1 MKIGLIGLRKAGK
14 TTIFNA
20 LTQSKAEV
28 TAYAS
33 TQLEPN
39 LAVVTVN
46 DTRLDRLT
54 TLYQPKRTVPATI
67 ELMDFVGLT
76 EGAMKSGSFSG
87 EFMRLIKTADAL
99 ALVLRNF
106 TDDLQ
111 GESDPRSDLE
121 QLEVELIL
129 SDLILTEN
137 RLERIEAGYKR
148 GQKSAAIQVEEKTL
162 RQIQEHLSQN
172 QPLRTLTLSA
182 EAEKAI
188 RGFQFLTLK
197 PGMIILNSAENNFG
211 KNQPLIETIQ
221 KIYPVIEF
229 AGNFEMELSR
239 FEDPAE
245 AQLFMEDMG
254 IKTSARDRL
263 TRGAYD
269 VLGYISFFTVG
280 ADEVRAWNLQR
291 GETALDAA
299 GTIHTDLARG
309 FIRAECF
316 TYNDLIEC
324 GSEKIVREKGRFRL
338 EGKDYVVQ
346 DGDILTIRFNV

>member
-20 LTQSKAEV
+20 LTRSRAEV

-39 LAVVTVN
+39 LAVVTVS
-46 DTRLDRLT
+46 DVRLDRLT
-54 TLYQPKRTVPATI
+54 ALYEPKRTVPATI

-87 EFMRLIKTADAL
+87 ELMRLVKTADAL
-99 ALVLRNF
+99 ALVIRNF

-111 GESDPRSDLE
+111 GVANPAADLE
-121 QLEVELIL
+121 QLEVELLL

-148 GQKSAAIQVEEKTL
+148 GQKTAALQVEELTL
-162 RQIQEHLSQN
+162 RQIQAHLNQN
-172 QPLRTLTLSA
+172 LPLRTLTLA
-182 EAEKAI
+182 ADAEKAI

-197 PGMIILNSAENNFG
+197 PVLVVFNSAENNFG
-211 KNQPLIETIQ
+211 KNQSLIESIQ
-221 KIYPVIEF
+221 QKYPVIEF

-239 FEDPAE
+239 FEDPTE

-254 IKTSARDRL
+254 IQTSARDRL
-263 TRGAYD
+263 TRNAYD

-280 ADEVRAWNLQR
+280 PDEVRAWNLLR

-299 GTIHTDLARG
+299 GAIHTDLARG

-316 TYNDLIEC
+316 TYDDLMTC
-324 GSEKIVREKGRFRL
+324 GSEKMVREKGRFRL
-338 EGKDYVVQ
+338 EGKDYVVS
-346 DGDILTIRFNV
+346 DGDILSIRFNV